1 MFAIHFFL
9 EIHDAKDLIYRLTM
23 LYPFKLY
30 ELLNMDSNSEALL
43 LLRTTGLFD
52 ATCINIDQRSLPLPL
67 AFPEY
72 GIFNGTKI
80 FIYKQSSD

>member
-9 EIHDAKDLIYRLTM
+9 KIHDAKDLIYRLSM

-30 ELLNMDSNSEALL
+30 ELLNMASNSEALL
-43 LLRTTGLFD
+43 LLRTGLFD

-67 AFPEY
+67 AFPEC